1 MEEESK
7 DIMVLGAIKNGV
19 KKFKKIQRSAQIDA
33 DELNSILE
41 KLEKR
46 ELITVEEK
54 KGWLGKKIEIK
65 TTEKGSKEVDER
77 IHELQGKW
85 DQMSMMYKSGDK
97 QKLKQYMDDN
107 KSILPMMMFFGVMDM
122 IMFSMMFSMMGMMMT
137 DYVPAESIP
146 DGADGGGSDGG
157 GSDGGGS
164 DGGGSDGGGS
174 DGGGSDGGGFDF
186 DVGF

>member
-1 MEEESK
+1 MEPTSEEPK
-7 DIMVLGAIKNGV
+7 DVIVLGAIKKGA
-19 KKFKKIQRSAQIDA
+19 KKFEKIQNAAQIDA
-33 DELNSILE
+33 DELNTILE

-46 ELITVEEK
+46 EMITVEEK
-54 KGWLGKKIEIK
+54 KSWFGKKIEIK
-65 TTEKGSKEVDER
+65 ITEKGSKEVEER

-85 DQMSMMYKSGDK
+85 DQMSLLYKSGDK

-107 KSILPMMMFFGVMDM
+107 KSILPTMMFFGIMDM

-146 DGADGGGSDGG
+146 SDASDGSSDSGSD
-157 GSDGGGS
+157 
-164 DGGGSDGGGS
+164 GGS

>member
-1 MEEESK
+1 MEPTPEEPK
-7 DIMVLGAIKNGV
+7 DVIVLGAIKKGA
-19 KKFKKIQRSAQIDA
+19 KKFEKIQNVAQVDA
-33 DELNSILE
+33 EELNSILE

-54 KGWLGKKIEIK
+54 KSWFGKKIEIK
-65 TTEKGSKEVDER
+65 ITEKGSREVEER

-85 DQMSMMYKSGDK
+85 DQMSLLYKSGDK

-146 DGADGGGSDGG
+146 SDVSGDSSSDNGSD
-157 GSDGGGS
+157 S
-164 DGGGSDGGGS
+164 
-174 DGGGSDGGGFDF
+174 GGSDGGGFDF

>member
-1 MEEESK
+1 VEEEPK
-7 DIMVLGAIKNGV
+7 DIIVLGAIKNGL
-19 KKFKKIQRSAQIDA
+19 KKFEKIQKAAQIESE
-33 DELNSILE
+33 ELNSILE

-54 KGWLGKKIEIK
+54 KGWFGKKIEIK
-65 TTEKGSKEVDER
+65 TTEKGSKEVEER

-85 DQMSMMYKSGDK
+85 DQMSLLYKSGDK
-97 QKLKQYMDDN
+97 RKLKEYMDDN

-146 DGADGGGSDGG
+146 NDVGGADGSGDVGGSDGG
-157 GSDGGGS
+157 GL
-164 DGGGSDGGGS
+164 
-174 DGGGSDGGGFDF
+174 DGGGFDF

>member
-1 MEEESK
+1 MEPTPEEPK
-7 DIMVLGAIKNGV
+7 DVIVLGAIKKGA
-19 KKFKKIQRSAQIDA
+19 KKFEKIQNAAQIDA
-33 DELNSILE
+33 AELNSMLE
-41 KLEKR
+41 RLEKR

-54 KGWLGKKIEIK
+54 KSWFGKKIEIK
-65 TTEKGSKEVDER
+65 ITEKGSKEVEER

-85 DQMSMMYKSGDK
+85 DQMSLLYKGGDK

-146 DGADGGGSDGG
+146 SDASGDSS
-157 GSDGGGS
+157 SDS
-164 DGGGSDGGGS
+164 GSDGGGS

>member
-1 MEEESK
+1 MESTPEEPK
-7 DIMVLGAIKNGV
+7 DVIVLGAIKKGA
-19 KKFKKIQRSAQIDA
+19 KKFEKIQNTAQIDA
-33 DELNSILE
+33 EELNSILE

-46 ELITVEEK
+46 ELITVDEK
-54 KGWLGKKIEIK
+54 KSWLGKKIEIK
-65 TTEKGSKEVDER
+65 ITEKGSKEVEER

-85 DQMSMMYKSGDK
+85 DQMSLLYKSGDK

-146 DGADGGGSDGG
+146 SDAGADSSSDSGSDM
-157 GSDGGGS
+157 GSDS
-164 DGGGSDGGGS
+164 
-174 DGGGSDGGGFDF
+174 GGSDGGGFDF

>member
-1 MEEESK
+1 MESTPEEPK
-7 DIMVLGAIKNGV
+7 DVIVLGAIKKGA
-19 KKFKKIQRSAQIDA
+19 KKFEKIQNAAQIDA
-33 DELNSILE
+33 EELNSILE

-54 KGWLGKKIEIK
+54 KGWFGKKIEIK
-65 TTEKGSKEVDER
+65 ITERGSKEVEER

-85 DQMSMMYKSGDK
+85 DQMSLLYKSGDK

-107 KSILPMMMFFGVMDM
+107 KSILPMMMFFGIMDM

-146 DGADGGGSDGG
+146 SDAGGDSSSD
-157 GSDGGGS
+157 S
-164 DGGGSDGGGS
+164 GSDGGGS

>member
-1 MEEESK
+1 MEPTPEEPK
-7 DIMVLGAIKNGV
+7 DVIVLGAIKKGA
-19 KKFKKIQRSAQIDA
+19 KKFEKIQNAAQIDA
-33 DELNSILE
+33 GELNSILE

-54 KGWLGKKIEIK
+54 KSWFGKKIEIK
-65 TTEKGSKEVDER
+65 ITERGSKEVEER

-85 DQMSMMYKSGDK
+85 DQMSLLYKSGDK

-146 DGADGGGSDGG
+146 SDAGGDSLSD
-157 GSDGGGS
+157 S
-164 DGGGSDGGGS
+164 GS

>member
-1 MEEESK
+1 MEPTPEEPK
-7 DIMVLGAIKNGV
+7 DVIVLGAIKKGA
-19 KKFKKIQRSAQIDA
+19 KKFEKIQNAAQIDA
-33 DELNSILE
+33 VELNSILE

-46 ELITVEEK
+46 EMITVEEK
-54 KGWLGKKIEIK
+54 KGWFGKKIEIK
-65 TTEKGSKEVDER
+65 ITEKGSKEVEER

-85 DQMSMMYKSGDK
+85 DQMSLLYKSGDK

-107 KSILPMMMFFGVMDM
+107 KSILPTMMFFGLMDM

-146 DGADGGGSDGG
+146 SDAGGDSSSDSGSDSGG
-157 GSDGGGS
+157 A
-164 DGGGSDGGGS
+164 

-186 DVGF
+186 DVG

>member
-1 MEEESK
+1 MEPTPEEPK
-7 DIMVLGAIKNGV
+7 DVIVLGAIKKGA
-19 KKFKKIQRSAQIDA
+19 KKFEKIQNAAQIDA
-33 DELNSILE
+33 EELNSILE

-46 ELITVEEK
+46 EMITVEEK
-54 KGWLGKKIEIK
+54 KGLFGKKIEIK
-65 TTEKGSKEVDER
+65 ITDKGSKEVEER

-85 DQMSMMYKSGDK
+85 DQMSLLYKSGDK

-146 DGADGGGSDGG
+146 SDASGDSS
-157 GSDGGGS
+157 SDS
-164 DGGGSDGGGS
+164 GS

>member
-1 MEEESK
+1 MESNPEEPK
-7 DIMVLGAIKNGV
+7 DVIVLGAIKKGA
-19 KKFKKIQRSAQIDA
+19 KKFDKIQKAAQIDA
-33 DELNSILE
+33 DELNTILE

-46 ELITVEEK
+46 ELIKVEEK
-54 KGWLGKKIEIK
+54 KSWFGKKIEIQI
-65 TTEKGSKEVDER
+65 TDKGSKEVEQR
-77 IHELQGKW
+77 IHELEEKW
-85 DQMSMMYKSGDK
+85 NQMSMLYKTGDK

-146 DGADGGGSDGG
+146 SDAGADSSSDM
-157 GSDGGGS
+157 
-164 DGGGSDGGGS
+164 GS

>member
-1 MEEESK
+1 MEPIPEEPK
-7 DIMVLGAIKNGV
+7 DVIVLGAIKKGV
-19 KKFKKIQRSAQIDA
+19 KKFEKIQNAAQIDA
-33 DELNSILE
+33 EELNLILE

-46 ELITVEEK
+46 KLITVEEK
-54 KGWLGKKIEIK
+54 KSWLGKKIEI
-65 TTEKGSKEVDER
+65 TITEKGAKEVEER
-77 IHELQGKW
+77 IYELQGKW
-85 DQMSMMYKSGDK
+85 DQMSLLYKGGDK

-146 DGADGGGSDGG
+146 SDTGSDSSSESSTDGGDSGG
-157 GSDGGGS
+157 A
-164 DGGGSDGGGS
+164 
-174 DGGGSDGGGFDF
+174 DGGGFDF

>member
-19 KKFKKIQRSAQIDA
+19 KKFEKIQRVAQIDA
-33 DELNSILE
+33 EELNLILE

-46 ELITVEEK
+46 DLITVEEK

-65 TTEKGSKEVDER
+65 TTEKGSKEVEER
-77 IHELQGKW
+77 KHELQGKW
-85 DQMSMMYKSGDK
+85 DQMSMLYKSGDK

-107 KSILPMMMFFGVMDM
+107 KSILPTMMFFGVMDM

-146 DGADGGGSDGG
+146 SDAGGDSSSDSSTDGGDGGGSDGG
-157 GSDGGGS
+157 G
-164 DGGGSDGGGS
+164 
-174 DGGGSDGGGFDF
+174 
-186 DVGF
+186 

>member
-1 MEEESK
+1 VEEEPK
-7 DIMVLGAIKNGV
+7 DIIVLGAIKNGS
-19 KKFKKIQRSAQIDA
+19 KKFEKIQKAAQIEA
-33 DELNSILE
+33 DELNLILE

-46 ELITVEEK
+46 GLITVEEK
-54 KGWLGKKIEIK
+54 KGWFGKKIEIK
-65 TTEKGSKEVDER
+65 TTEKGSKEVEER

-85 DQMSMMYKSGDK
+85 DQMSLLYKSGDK
-97 QKLKQYMDDN
+97 QKLKQYIDDN

-146 DGADGGGSDGG
+146 NDVGGADGSGDV
-157 GSDGGGS
+157 
-164 DGGGSDGGGS
+164 GGS

>member
-1 MEEESK
+1 MEPTPEEPK
-7 DIMVLGAIKNGV
+7 DVIVLGAIKKGA
-19 KKFKKIQRSAQIDA
+19 KKFEKIQNAAQIDA
-33 DELNSILE
+33 EELNSILE

-46 ELITVEEK
+46 ELIIVEEK
-54 KGWLGKKIEIK
+54 KSWFGKKIEIK
-65 TTEKGSKEVDER
+65 ITEKGSREVEER

-85 DQMSMMYKSGDK
+85 DPMSLLYKGGDK

-146 DGADGGGSDGG
+146 SDAGGDSSSD
-157 GSDGGGS
+157 S
-164 DGGGSDGGGS
+164 GSDGGGS

>member
-1 MEEESK
+1 MEPTPEEPK
-7 DIMVLGAIKNGV
+7 DVIVLGAIKKGA
-19 KKFKKIQRSAQIDA
+19 KKFEKIQNAAQIDA
-33 DELNSILE
+33 EELNSILE

-54 KGWLGKKIEIK
+54 KSWFGKKIEIK
-65 TTEKGSKEVDER
+65 ITEKGSREVEER

-85 DQMSMMYKSGDK
+85 DQMSLLYKSGDK
-97 QKLKQYMDDN
+97 QKLKQCMDDN

-146 DGADGGGSDGG
+146 SDAGGDSSSD
-157 GSDGGGS
+157 S
-164 DGGGSDGGGS
+164 GGS

>member
-1 MEEESK
+1 MESTPEEPK
-7 DIMVLGAIKNGV
+7 DVIVLGAIKKGA
-19 KKFKKIQRSAQIDA
+19 KKFEKIQNAAQIDA
-33 DELNSILE
+33 EELDSILE

-54 KGWLGKKIEIK
+54 KSWLGKKIEIK
-65 TTEKGSKEVDER
+65 ITEKGSKEVEER

-85 DQMSMMYKSGDK
+85 DQMSLLYKGGDK

-146 DGADGGGSDGG
+146 SDAGGDSSSD
-157 GSDGGGS
+157 S
-164 DGGGSDGGGS
+164 GS

>member
-1 MEEESK
+1 MEPTPEEPK
-7 DIMVLGAIKNGV
+7 DVIVLGAIKKGA
-19 KKFKKIQRSAQIDA
+19 KKFEKIQNAAQIDA
-33 DELNSILE
+33 VELNSILE

-46 ELITVEEK
+46 EMITVEEK
-54 KGWLGKKIEIK
+54 KGWFGKKIEIK
-65 TTEKGSKEVDER
+65 ITEKGSKEVEER

-85 DQMSMMYKSGDK
+85 DQMSLLYKSGDK

-107 KSILPMMMFFGVMDM
+107 KSILPTMMFFGLMDM

-146 DGADGGGSDGG
+146 SDAGGDSSD
-157 GSDGGGS
+157 S
-164 DGGGSDGGGS
+164 GSDGGGS

>member
-1 MEEESK
+1 MEPTPEESK
-7 DIMVLGAIKNGV
+7 DVIVLGAIKKGA
-19 KKFKKIQRSAQIDA
+19 KKFEKIQNAAQIDA
-33 DELNSILE
+33 EELNSILE

-54 KGWLGKKIEIK
+54 KSWLGKKIEIK
-65 TTEKGSKEVDER
+65 ITEKGSKEVEER

-85 DQMSMMYKSGDK
+85 DQMSLLYKSGDK

-146 DGADGGGSDGG
+146 SDAGGDSSSD
-157 GSDGGGS
+157 S
-164 DGGGSDGGGS
+164 GSDGGGS